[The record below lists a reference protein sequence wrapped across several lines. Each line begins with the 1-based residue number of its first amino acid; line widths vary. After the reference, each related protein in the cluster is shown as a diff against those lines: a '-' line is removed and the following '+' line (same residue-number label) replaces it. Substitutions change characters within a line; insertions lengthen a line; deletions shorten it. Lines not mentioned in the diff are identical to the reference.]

1 MRRQKHENRNQ
12 KKENEIKILSWFQ
25 PPPTY
30 EAVHAFSTTDADAM
44 IYSPACI
51 HNTDDFLDFMQI

>member
-12 KKENEIKILSWFQ
+12 KKENEIKISWCQ